1 MITKNFAL
9 QFEYIRSN
17 GEFAILPT
25 IIVTKEYVGMAFL
38 IFYLTI
44 TWK

>member
-1 MITKNFAL
+1 MIKKNFSL

-17 GEFAILPT
+17 GEFTILPT
-25 IIVTKEYVGMAFL
+25 IIASKEYIGMAFL

>member
-1 MITKNFAL
+1 MIMKNFSL

-25 IIVTKEYVGMAFL
+25 IIITKEYVGMAFL

-44 TWK
+44 SWK

>member
-1 MITKNFAL
+1 MIQKNFSL

-25 IIVTKEYVGMAFL
+25 VVVTKEYVGMAFL

-44 TWK
+44 SWK